1 MKVSQFDYYLP
12 PELIAQEPLA
22 NRDQSRLLV
31 VNRQDGS
38 INHRGFRDLED
49 YVQKDDLLVINDTKV
64 IRARLLGRRATGGK
78 VEVLLLKPLGQDR
91 WECLVRP
98 GHKVRT
104 GDTLYM
110 GTETAPELRGQILS
124 RTDYGGRV
132 VQWQYQ
138 APWDEL
144 LERIGEVPLPPYI
157 KAPLKEV
164 SRYQTVYARVPG
176 SAAAPTAGL
185 HFTSEFM
192 SSLKAKGVHIESLTL
207 NVGLGTFRPVKEEVV
222 EEHKMH
228 QETFMIPPGVAG
240 AISSLRKRQGSLWA
254 VGTTVV
260 RALESA
266 KAGSGLVR
274 PTDGETALFIYPGYR
289 FEVVDHLVTNF
300 HLPKS
305 TLLILVSAFAGRELI
320 MEAYREAVRQ
330 RYRFFSL
337 GDAMLIL

>member
-1 MKVSQFDYYLP
+1 MKVSQFDYHLP
-12 PELIAQEPLA
+12 PELIAQKFLT

-31 VNRQDGS
+31 VDRRDGS
-38 INHRGFRDLED
+38 ISHRMFRDLWE
-49 YVQKDDLLVINDTKV
+49 YIPRDDLLVVNDTKV

-78 VEVLLLKPLGQDR
+78 VEVLLLKPLGDDR

-104 GDTLYM
+104 GDMLYI
-110 GTETAPELRGQILS
+110 GTREEAELQGQVMS
-124 RTDYGGRV
+124 STDFGGRV
-132 VQWQYQ
+132 IRWQYQ
-138 APWDEL
+138 GSWDEL
-144 LERIGEVPLPPYI
+144 LERVGEVPLPPYI
-157 KAPLKEV
+157 KAPLDEV

-185 HFTSEFM
+185 HFTTELM
-192 SSLKAKGVHIESLTL
+192 SALKDKGVRIESLTL
-207 NVGLGTFRPVKEEVV
+207 NVGLGTFRPVKEEVI
-222 EEHKMH
+222 EDHKMH
-228 QETFMIPPGVAG
+228 QERFVVPPRLVD
-240 AISSLRKRQGSLWA
+240 AISSLRERQGHLWA

-266 KAGSGLVR
+266 SAGSGLVR
-274 PTDGETALFIYPGYR
+274 PMDGETDLFIYPGYR

-305 TLLILVSAFAGRELI
+305 TLLMMVSAFAGTELI
-320 MEAYREAVRQ
+320 MEAYREAVRL